1 MMCGLPQ
8 LAYSSQYM
16 KAGEKYLMLT
26 PKGMEELRLH
36 AHKLDA
42 GARNILSLI
51 ELGATSPEAIL
62 QRSKSTREEVIDHLR
77 SLIGHGFVA
86 TATSDGTAAPGAPDS
101 TSSVSSSTSE
111 RLRLKP
117 GISPAQARF
126 LLTNFCLDQFGAAGQ
141 VLADA
146 VDFCTDVT
154 SLQMALDNIR
164 TEVKKLGP
172 DKRSALVACVREIN
186 ETDF

>member
-1 MMCGLPQ
+1 
-8 LAYSSQYM
+8 M
-16 KAGEKYLMLT
+16 KAGEKFLLVT
-26 PKGMEELRLH
+26 PKGIEELRGR

-42 GARNILSLI
+42 GAKNILSLI
-51 ELGATSPEAIL
+51 EQGVTNPDAIL
-62 QRSKSTREEVIDHLR
+62 QRSKAPREAVIDGLR
-77 SLIGHGFVA
+77 WLMSHGFVA
-86 TATSDGTAAPGAPDS
+86 MGTSDGTSQRGSDS
-101 TSSVSSSTSE
+101 TASLADSVSE

-141 VLADA
+141 AIADA
-146 VDFCTDVT
+146 VDLCTDVT

-172 DKRSALVACVREIN
+172 DGRAALVACVREIN

>member
-1 MMCGLPQ
+1 
-8 LAYSSQYM
+8 M
-16 KAGEKYLMLT
+16 KAGEKFLLVT
-26 PKGMEELRLH
+26 SKGTEELRGR

-42 GARNILSLI
+42 GAKNILSLI
-51 ELGATSPEAIL
+51 EQGSTNPDAIL
-62 QRSKSTREEVIDHLR
+62 QRSKAPREAVIDGLR
-77 SLIGHGFVA
+77 WLMSHGFVA
-86 TATSDGTAAPGAPDS
+86 TGTSDGTASHGAHDA
-101 TSSVSSSTSE
+101 TSAASSISE

-126 LLTNFCLDQFGAAGQ
+126 LLTDFCLDQFGADGQ
-141 VLADA
+141 VLANA
-146 VDFCTDVT
+146 VEFCTDVT

-172 DKRSALVACVREIN
+172 EGRAALVACVREIN

>member
-1 MMCGLPQ
+1 
-8 LAYSSQYM
+8 M
-16 KAGEKYLMLT
+16 KAAEKFFLVT
-26 PKGMEELRLH
+26 PKGVEELRGR

-42 GARNILSLI
+42 GAKNILSLI
-51 ELGATSPEAIL
+51 EQGSTNPDAIL
-62 QRSKSTREEVIDHLR
+62 QRSKAPRETVIDGLR
-77 SLIGHGFVA
+77 WLISHGFVA
-86 TATSDGTAAPGAPDS
+86 TRTSDGTTSQGAQDAAS
-101 TSSVSSSTSE
+101 VTSSISE

-126 LLTNFCLDQFGAAGQ
+126 LLTDFCLDQFGADGQ
-141 VLADA
+141 VLANA
-146 VDFCTDVT
+146 VEFCTDVT

-172 DKRSALVACVREIN
+172 EGRAALVACVREIN

>member
-1 MMCGLPQ
+1 V
-8 LAYSSQYM
+8 
-16 KAGEKYLMLT
+16 KAGEKYFLVT
-26 PKGMEELRLH
+26 PKGVEELRGR

-42 GARNILSLI
+42 GAKNILSLI
-51 ELGATSPEAIL
+51 EQGSTNPDAIL
-62 QRSKSTREEVIDHLR
+62 QRSKAPRETVIDGLR
-77 SLIGHGFVA
+77 WLVSHGFVA
-86 TATSDGTAAPGAPDS
+86 TATSDGTASQGAHDAAS
-101 TSSVSSSTSE
+101 VTSSISE

-126 LLTNFCLDQFGAAGQ
+126 LLTDFCLDQFGADGQ

-146 VDFCTDVT
+146 VEFCTDVT

-164 TEVKKLGP
+164 TEVKRLGP
-172 DKRSALVACVREIN
+172 EGRAALVACVREIN

>member
-1 MMCGLPQ
+1 
-8 LAYSSQYM
+8 M
-16 KAGEKYLMLT
+16 KAGEKHFLVT
-26 PKGMEELRLH
+26 PKGVEELRGR

-42 GARNILSLI
+42 GAKNILSLI
-51 ELGATSPEAIL
+51 EQGAGSPDAIL
-62 QRSKSTREEVIDHLR
+62 QRTKEPRETVIEGLR
-77 SLIGHGFVA
+77 SLISHGYVA
-86 TATSDGTAAPGAPDS
+86 SGTGEATTSQGAHDAASVA
-101 TSSVSSSTSE
+101 SSISE

-126 LLTNFCLDQFGAAGQ
+126 LLTDFCLDQFGADGQ

-146 VDFCTDVT
+146 VEFCTDVT

-164 TEVKKLGP
+164 TEVKRLGSEG
-172 DKRSALVACVREIN
+172 RSALVACVREIN